1 MRSLLLII
9 CITILISSCIRE
21 ESHHSTVYICNSSS
35 KKVRLEFYRY
45 GVVQQAETIDSILSK
60 DCKIVLESHDFGK
73 TTAPSYLNNILY
85 MDSAVVTFEDGAT
98 LVHYGY
104 FQKTGPNPNALPSNH
119 PRNIFGDGTGYK
131 DNWVYT
137 IIKETKR
144 SKTEET
150 KYTFREQDYLDAQK

>member
-1 MRSLLLII
+1 MKLLLVTTF
-9 CITILISSCIRE
+9 ITIFISSCIRE
-21 ESHHSTVYICNSSS
+21 EKHESTTRICNATS
-35 KKVRLEFYRY
+35 KKLQLVFYRY
-45 GVVQQAETIDSILSK
+45 GMIQQSETIDSILPK

-85 MDSAVVTFEDGAT
+85 MDSVIITFDDGAK

-104 FQKTGPNPNALPSNH
+104 FQKTGPNPKAYPSNH
-119 PRNIFGDGTGYK
+119 PRNIFTDGSGFK

-137 IIKETKR
+137 VLKETKR